1 MIPYV
6 LLGWATLLAVAAPR
20 LLLRSPWTDRA
31 PRLGVLAW
39 QAASGSLVTA
49 VVFAGVALAVPL
61 SVLSSGLAE
70 LLAHCA
76 MLLREAYRSPASVA
90 VAATGLLLAAGVV
103 LRLGYVFGSQSFEA
117 ARRRHAHGEALS
129 LLGRPHAALGAVV
142 VDHATPAAYCLPGRR
157 GLIVV
162 TTGALA
168 ALDDEEVQAVLEHER
183 AHLRARHHLAVA
195 AAAATARAF
204 PMVPLLAAA
213 AEQIP
218 RLVEMA
224 ADDTAGARGGR
235 GRVARALVALAGAGA
250 PAGALA
256 AGGPTSV
263 ARVRRLLDPAA
274 PLPRGAAI
282 AGVLSALALLVGP
295 VAVAVAPAALA
306 GTMPRC
312 VAEAPPHA

>member
-1 MIPYV
+1 MIPAV
-6 LLGWATLLAVAAPR
+6 LLGWATLLAFAAPR
-20 LLLRSPWTDRA
+20 LLLRAAWTERA

-49 VVFAGVALAVPL
+49 VVFAGLALAVPL

-76 MLLREAYRSPASVA
+76 MLVREAYRSPTGAA
-90 VAATGLLLAAGVV
+90 AAATGLLLAVGVI
-103 LRLGYVFGSQSFEA
+103 LRLGYVLGSQTREA
-117 ARRRHAHGEALS
+117 ARRRHAHAEALT
-129 LLGRPHAALGAVV
+129 LLGRPHARLGAVV
-142 VDHATPAAYCLPGRR
+142 VEHARPAAYCLPGRR

-162 TTGALA
+162 TTGALD
-168 ALDDEEVQAVLEHER
+168 ALSDDEMQAVLEHER

-195 AAAATARAF
+195 AAAAAARAF
-204 PMVPLLAAA
+204 PKVPLLAAA
-213 AEQIP
+213 ADEIP

-235 GRVARALVALAGAGA
+235 GRVAGALVALAGAGA

-256 AGGPTSV
+256 AGGPTAL

-274 PLPRGAAI
+274 PLPRGTAI
-282 AGVLSALALLVGP
+282 AGILTALALLAGP
-295 VAVAVAPAALA
+295 AAVALAPAALA
-306 GTMPRC
+306 GTMPDC
-312 VAEAPPHA
+312 VADAPPHA